1 MRPPTPADQLG
12 RGDPPGL
19 HVGPASRQLRRALGA
34 MAWAVLEEVVLDA
47 RPTGS
52 DLVAQ
57 TNVRRLA
64 ASLGI
69 SKDTAARAVARLS
82 DAGLL
87 RRQDAHRQSGRFMAS
102 TYVVRL
108 GEASGITPLAGGS
121 CPMGPRPVAADTAV
135 PCDADASSSP
145 ARGSSPPRSFRR
157 RRASTE
163 QASLFPVAGQLED
176 AQ

>member
-1 MRPPTPADQLG
+1 MRPPTPADQ
-12 RGDPPGL
+12 RGQGGPPGL

-69 SKDTAARAVARLS
+69 SKDTAARAVVRLS

-87 RRQDAHRQSGRFMAS
+87 TRQDAHRQSGRFMAS

-108 GEASGITPLAGGS
+108 GEASGITLLAAGS
-121 CPMGPRPVAADTAV
+121 CPMEPCPVAADTDIR
-135 PCDADASSSP
+135 CGADTSSS
-145 ARGSSPPRSFRR
+145 ARGSPPPRLARR
-157 RRASTE
+157 RRVPAE
-163 QASLFPVAGQLED
+163 QASLFPPAGQLED